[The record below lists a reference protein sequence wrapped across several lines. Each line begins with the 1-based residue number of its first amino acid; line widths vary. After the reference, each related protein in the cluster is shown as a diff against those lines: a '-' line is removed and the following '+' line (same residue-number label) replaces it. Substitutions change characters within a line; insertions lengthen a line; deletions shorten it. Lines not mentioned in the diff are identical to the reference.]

1 MKRVLSLLIM
11 SLMLVSC
18 DYFEEIKSSYE
29 LNGNVSWSG
38 GINYKIRSDNDY
50 LGKILYFSKD
60 CTCCTV
66 ITRLTFVNS
75 ADEEILVVRSNG
87 PNQLILTREG
97 NNQAIYKLY
106 FEEGVKDS
114 FEMSWDNHTVI
125 EKRHIPDQALS
136 ATIYRNIPRCPY

>member
-50 LGKILYFSKD
+50 LGKILYFSND

-125 EKRHIPDQALS
+125 EKRHIPDQSLS